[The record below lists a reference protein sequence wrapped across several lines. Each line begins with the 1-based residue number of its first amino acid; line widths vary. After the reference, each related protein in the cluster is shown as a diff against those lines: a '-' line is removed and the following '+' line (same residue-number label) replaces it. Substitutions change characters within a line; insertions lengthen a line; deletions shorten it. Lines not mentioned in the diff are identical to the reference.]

1 MKSTQE
7 TRIALGYASS
17 NSYASFVV
25 SKLSAFFRSRRTNA
39 DKRTHYW
46 QAALG
51 YYDLNTTRLAY
62 NMVLSTVLI
71 IWIGHRSFLEGWSF
85 DPFPCSFALTNS
97 ERWKRWFLIRNS
109 FVRKKI
115 WPTRLALS
123 TQLTITSYHVIT
135 PHRHIVNFTLR
146 FHQKLTP
153 HQSWLMLGYWRVLTW
168 TLSLYIGLI
177 VTRIYKFFKNY
188 SEVKIEGSN
197 QRWHVIMCNVVPA
210 NGGVLSMEYELTSF
224 ILSQT

>member
-7 TRIALGYASS
+7 TWTALGYASS
-17 NSYASFVV
+17 NSYASLVV
-25 SKLSAFFRSRRTNA
+25 SKLSAFFRFRPTNA

-46 QAALG
+46 QAASG
-51 YYDLNTTRLAY
+51 YYDLNTIRLAY

-71 IWIGHRSFLEGWSF
+71 IWIGHRSFFEGWSF
-85 DPFPCSFALTNS
+85 DPFPCSFALTIS

-168 TLSLYIGLI
+168 TLSLYIGFLKI
-177 VTRIYKFFKNY
+177 IHWLKLRDLSKEDMLLCAMSFPLM
-188 SEVKIEGSN
+188 EVCYQWN
-197 QRWHVIMCNVVPA
+197 TN
-210 NGGVLSMEYELTSF
+210 
-224 ILSQT
+224 